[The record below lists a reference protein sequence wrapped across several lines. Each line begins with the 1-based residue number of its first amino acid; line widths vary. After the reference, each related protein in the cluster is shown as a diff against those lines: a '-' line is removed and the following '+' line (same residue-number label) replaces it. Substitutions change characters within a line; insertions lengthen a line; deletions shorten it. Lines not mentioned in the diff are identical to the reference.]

1 MDRALNSGLR
11 WHMAGDPGMG
21 SQEDCAAGNAG
32 PIPES
37 KPLSAHQPRAPLARP
52 PAAPQMSKSGAAAA
66 LLRRVSTAAHRFHP
80 TEIRGQRPAC
90 VVSFCSSF
98 SLCCKVTEIPFHKRV
113 CASGDMGHRDY
124 HEATLAL
131 NQKQTATFQSGHF

>member
-1 MDRALNSGLR
+1 MVKGRIKLNSIIFSRLIVSKNRILIFLR
-11 WHMAGDPGMG
+11 H
-21 SQEDCAAGNAG
+21 SISFIQSSL
-32 PIPES
+32 ILFLFYS
-37 KPLSAHQPRAPLARP
+37 TFT
-52 PAAPQMSKSGAAAA
+52 PQTSKSGAAAA
-66 LLRRVSTAAHRFHP
+66 LLRRVSTAAHHFHP